1 VIWAAMKWDIASFL
15 YSLNKYDRKTKNR
28 MFFKKIFK
36 KGKIFYI
43 NLRKKLISNNE
54 NNDIIKCK
62 TLCRDNSADE

>member
-1 VIWAAMKWDIASFL
+1 
-15 YSLNKYDRKTKNR
+15 